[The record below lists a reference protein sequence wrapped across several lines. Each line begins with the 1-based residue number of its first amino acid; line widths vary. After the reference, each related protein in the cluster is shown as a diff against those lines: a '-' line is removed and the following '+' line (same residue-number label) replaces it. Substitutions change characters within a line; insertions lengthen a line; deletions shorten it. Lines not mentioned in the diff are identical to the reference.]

1 MTQYEPIYKLDNSG
15 RLRSWEME
23 ADGARTRTITGIE
36 DGKQTISGWK
46 ETRAKNVGRSNGTTA
61 EEQAIVEIEN
71 KYALKLE
78 GDYHRTKAAAKKG
91 KPQRIKPMLAS
102 EWDHRKDKIEY
113 PVFVQPKLDG
123 IRCIAKADGL
133 WSRTGK
139 PIVAVPHIN
148 KALEGFF
155 KRNPDAILDGELY
168 NHDFKDDF
176 NAIISMV
183 RKTKPSEEA
192 LEIAE
197 QKVQYHVYDLASHEG
212 NFDTRIGRVD
222 TIVRN
227 VNNPAIVCVE
237 TWEANDEG
245 DVDKLYGTFIEK
257 GYEGGIVRLDL
268 PYEFKRSKTLMKRKD
283 FEDKEFKI
291 VDILPGK
298 GNWAGYAKRV
308 VFELE
313 DGRTCGS
320 GLAATQELA
329 KEILENK
336 EDYIGKQVTV
346 QYFTRTPDGV
356 PRFPIAKALHKK
368 ARW

>member
-1 MTQYEPIYKLDNSG
+1 MIQYETLYKVDTAG
-15 RLRSWEME
+15 RVRVWSME

-36 DGKQTISGWK
+36 DGTQVVSGWK
-46 ETRAKNVGRSNGTTA
+46 ETRAKNVGRSNATTA

-71 KYALKLE
+71 AYALKLE
-78 GDYHRTKAAAKKG
+78 GDYHKSKAAAKRG
-91 KPQRIKPMLAS
+91 KPQKIKPMLAA
-102 EWDHRKDKIEY
+102 EWTARKDKIEY

-148 KALEGFF
+148 KALEKFF
-155 KRNPDAILDGELY
+155 NKNPDAILDGELY

-183 RKTKPSEEA
+183 RKTKPTDEA
-192 LEIAE
+192 LELAE
-197 QKVQYHVYDLASHEG
+197 KQVQFHVYDIASHDG
-212 NFDTRIGRVD
+212 VFDTRIGEVD
-222 TIVRN
+222 KIVSK
-227 VNNPAIVCVE
+227 VNNPSIVCVE
-237 TWEANDEG
+237 TWEANDEEQ
-245 DVDKLYGTFIEK
+245 VDDLYGNFIEQ
-257 GYEGGIVRLDL
+257 GYEGGIIRGNA
-268 PYEFKRSKTLMKRKD
+268 PYEFKRSNSLLKRKD

-291 VDILPGK
+291 LDILPGK

-308 VFELE
+308 IFELE
-313 DGRTCGS
+313 DGRECGS
-320 GLAATQELA
+320 GLAGSQTLA

-336 EDYIGKQVTV
+336 EAYIGKQVTV

-356 PRFPIAKALHKK
+356 PRFPIAKALHLN

>member
-1 MTQYEPIYKLDNSG
+1 MTKFETIYKLDNAG
-15 RLRSWEME
+15 RIREFRME
-23 ADGARTRTITGIE
+23 ADGARTRTITGIQS
-36 DGKQTISGWK
+36 GAQVVSGWK
-46 ETRAKNVGRSNGTTA
+46 DTKAKNVGRSNGTTA

-71 KYALKLE
+71 KYALKLA
-78 GDYHRTKAAAKKG
+78 GDYHETLASAKKG

-102 EWDHRKDKIEY
+102 EWENRKDKIDY

-123 IRCIAKADGL
+123 IRCIATATGL

-148 KALEGFF
+148 KALDKFF
-155 KRNPDAILDGELY
+155 KNNPDAILDGELY

-183 RKTKPSEEA
+183 RKTKPSDEA
-192 LEIAE
+192 LELAE
-197 QKVQYHVYDLASHEG
+197 QKVQYHVYDLASHDG

-237 TWEANDEG
+237 TWGANDE
-245 DVDKLYGTFIEK
+245 DQVDKLYGNFIEQ

-329 KEILENK
+329 KEILDNK

>member
-1 MTQYEPIYKLDNSG
+1 MTQYETLYKLDNAG
-15 RLRSWEME
+15 RLRVWSME
-23 ADGARTRTITGIE
+23 ADGARTRTITGID
-36 DGKQTISGWK
+36 DGKQVVSGWK
-46 ETRAKNVGRSNGTTA
+46 ATRAKNVGRSNATTA

-71 KYALKLE
+71 KYALKLA

-102 EWDHRKDKIEY
+102 EWNNRKDKIEY

-155 KRNPDAILDGELY
+155 RRNPDAILDGELY
-168 NHDFKDDF
+168 NHDYKDDF
-176 NAIISMV
+176 NKIISMV
-183 RKTKPSEEA
+183 RKTKPSDEA
-192 LEIAE
+192 LELAE
-197 QKVQYHVYDLASHEG
+197 QQVQFHVYDIASHDG
-212 NFDTRIGRVD
+212 NFNARIGRVD

-237 TWEANDEG
+237 TWEAPDEET
-245 DVDKLYGTFIEK
+245 VDELYGTFIEQ
-257 GYEGGIVRLDL
+257 GYEGGIIRADA
-268 PYEFKRSKTLMKRKD
+268 PYEFKRSKSLLKRKD

-291 VDILPGK
+291 LDILPGK

-308 VFELE
+308 IFELE
-313 DGRTCGS
+313 DGRECGS
-320 GLAATQELA
+320 GLAGNQALT

-336 EDYIGKQVTV
+336 EAYIGKQVTV

-356 PRFPIAKALHKK
+356 PRFPIAKALHLK